1 MKTENPN
8 FDDLFEA
15 VSKEFETAFIR
26 SAQSIRPDEKGGP
39 REEQL
44 RQFLKDWLPQQYDV
58 TNGYVINRNREIS
71 RQCDVIFY
79 NSLVCPKFVLDKT
92 TDRRLVPLADIYG
105 TIEVKSTL
113 GEHELADALEKI
125 ESVDKLFLMD
135 SSMYA
140 KPVEYDEFKVQAV
153 EIEKPDR
160 WAYSRKS
167 SYDYIPDEQ
176 WQHYEVRKE
185 KITQK
190 RTPPF
195 SVIFTYKLAKNFT
208 LEIIEDSLKDK
219 KHIPDAVVALDSG
232 ILMHFSQKA
241 FKRYKSL
248 KNGKPIDE
256 YQHDPE
262 VLLAFFDRMSDPA
275 ASHYI
280 VENSDKQRETL
291 LFFYAFLFDLL
302 DSQRLSDYVHTD
314 LLAVWRKGNK

>member
-1 MKTENPN
+1 MKKDSPN

-79 NSLVCPKFVLDKT
+79 NSLICPKFILDKT

-105 TIEVKSTL
+105 IIEVKSTL
-113 GEHELADALEKI
+113 GESELIDALEKI
-125 ESVDKLFLMD
+125 ESVDKLYPFD

-140 KPVEYDEFKVQAV
+140 KPIVYDEFEIQAV

-160 WAYSRKS
+160 WDYSRQS
-167 SYDYIPDEQ
+167 SQRYLPDDE
-176 WQHYEVRKE
+176 WQHFRARKE
-185 KITQK
+185 KITPK

-195 SVIFTYKLAKNFT
+195 SIIFAYKLASNFT
-208 LEIIEDSLKDK
+208 LETIENMLKGK
-219 KHIPDAVVALDSG
+219 KHTPMQSWHLIQEFLC
-232 ILMHFSQKA
+232 
-241 FKRYKSL
+241 SL
-248 KNGKPIDE
+248 VKKP
-256 YQHDPE
+256 
-262 VLLAFFDRMSDPA
+262 
-275 ASHYI
+275 
-280 VENSDKQRETL
+280 
-291 LFFYAFLFDLL
+291 
-302 DSQRLSDYVHTD
+302 
-314 LLAVWRKGNK
+314 